1 MSEGFRK
8 FVYMIGI
15 VCVIVLVAMLF
26 IQLLPII
33 LGVIAVIYVVNK
45 VRQYIKQKKADDF
58 KRSLDN
64 EHDSMHK
71 FDEDFKGKIIDVDY
85 EDVDDVDENNR

>member
-1 MSEGFRK
+1 MSEGFRR

-33 LGVIAVIYVVNK
+33 LGVIAIVYVVNK
-45 VRQYIKQKKADDF
+45 VRQYIKQKKTDDF

-64 EHDSMHK
+64 EQDSMHK

-85 EDVDDVDENNR
+85 EDVDDVDEDNK